1 MTATHA
7 NPVHDDFQLQVDGLF
22 LRFGGV
28 NVLADVSTGVRKGE
42 IFAIIG
48 PNGAGKTCLLNCIN
62 RFYTPN
68 RGRIVFEGTDITRT
82 KAHQIASLGIARTF
96 QNVELFKGMT
106 VIDNIKLGRH
116 VHLKTGLLSAGYYF
130 GEARRTELALREEIE
145 RTIIDLLEIEHI
157 RKKTVGTL
165 PYGLQ
170 KRVELARALA
180 MRPKL
185 LLLDEPVTGMNL
197 EETEDITRFILDI
210 HDEWGVTIILIEH
223 DMGVVMDISDR
234 VAVLDFGVK
243 IAEASPTE
251 IRHNQDVIKAYL
263 GEKDL
268 TYSQAGSIA
277 IHANHARSQQYR
289 SHIQRCN
296 PRPQRHVLTSA

>member
-1 MTATHA
+1 MTATRP
-7 NPVHDDFQLQVDGLF
+7 NPLHDDFQLQVSGLF

-28 NVLADVSTGVRKGE
+28 NVLADVSTAVRKGE

-62 RFYTPN
+62 RFYTPD
-68 RGRIVFEGTDITRT
+68 RGRIIFGGIDITRM

-130 GEARRTELALREEIE
+130 GDARRTELALREEIE

-157 RKKTVGTL
+157 RKKKVGTL

-243 IAEASPTE
+243 IAEGSPVE
-251 IRHNQDVIKAYL
+251 IRHNQEVIKAYL

-268 TYSQAGSIA
+268 TYSRLGA
-277 IHANHARSQQYR
+277 
-289 SHIQRCN
+289 
-296 PRPQRHVLTSA
+296 